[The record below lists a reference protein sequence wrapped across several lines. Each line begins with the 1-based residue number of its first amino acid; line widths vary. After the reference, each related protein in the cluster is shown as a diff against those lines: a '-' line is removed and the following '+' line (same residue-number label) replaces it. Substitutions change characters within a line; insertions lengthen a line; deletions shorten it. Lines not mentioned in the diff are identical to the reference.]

1 MTIYL
6 SYPAGVDFQPLNQR
20 LFFNTDASK
29 RCDNII
35 PIPDNVTEG
44 SETFPITLTSP
55 DPAVDT
61 GPPSVIELV
70 DTDSELVA
78 QIVS

>member
-1 MTIYL
+1 MRI
-6 SYPAGVDFQPLNQR
+6 
-20 LFFNTDASK
+20 FFNTDASK
-29 RCDNII
+29 RCVDII